1 MSAYG
6 LTKARTAG
14 GVADVVER
22 AGGSIERVFRR
33 ADLPLRLID
42 RPEHLILLRDQ
53 TRLLDAA
60 AREIGDDALPAR
72 LSTDAG
78 CFALGAYADAVCAQ
92 PTLGEAIACANG
104 LLDRMLQSSTRQRL
118 TVRGDEAIWTYE
130 LTDRAVESR
139 QTNELLCLGYR
150 LDMMRRY
157 LGGSWSP
164 IAVTLPGRMPDNRCF
179 SERTLRCHLSPAEM
193 MSVIFRADALETPGT
208 APPRGATGPDV
219 AEQIPDDGALVEF
232 AEALIALDLLE
243 RMPGLDD
250 LSRRLGVPRRSLQR
264 RLANAGSSFASLRD
278 GVLMRKS
285 QALLGASRL
294 PLTEIALALGYA
306 DLAHFSRAFR
316 RWTGRSPSGWPATPD
331 RGRFRSASRFGPSA
345 RASGPRRFC

>member
-14 GVADVVER
+14 GVADAVER
-22 AGGSIERVFRR
+22 AGGSIQRVFRR

-72 LSTDAG
+72 LSTEVG

-92 PTLGEAIACANG
+92 PTLGEAIASANG

-118 TVRGDEAIWTYE
+118 TIRGDEAIWSYE
-130 LTDRAVESR
+130 LTDRAVENR

-164 IAVTLPGRMPDNRCF
+164 VAVTLPGRMPDNRCF
-179 SERTLRCHLSPAEM
+179 SERTLGCDLSSAAV
-193 MSVIFRADALETPGT
+193 MSVVFRADALETPRAAPPRSAT
-208 APPRGATGPDV
+208 APPV
-219 AEQIPDDGALVEF
+219 AEPIPDDGALLEF

-250 LSRRLGVPRRSLQR
+250 LSRRLNIPRRSLQR

-278 GVLMRKS
+278 EVLKRKS
-285 QALLGASRL
+285 QVLLGESLL
-294 PLTEIALALGYA
+294 PLTEIALELGYA
-306 DLAHFSRAFR
+306 DPAHFSRAFR
-316 RWTGRSPSGWPATPD
+316 RWTGHSPSVW
-331 RGRFRSASRFGPSA
+331 RSADGSRTPPS
-345 RASGPRRFC
+345 R

>member
-14 GVADVVER
+14 GVADAVER
-22 AGGSIERVFRR
+22 AGGSVERVFRR

-72 LSTDAG
+72 LSTEAG
-78 CFALGAYADAVCAQ
+78 CFALGGYADAVCAQ

-118 TVRGDEAIWTYE
+118 TVRGDEATWTYE
-130 LTDRAVESR
+130 LTDRAVENH

-157 LGGSWSP
+157 LGGSWAP
-164 IAVTLPGRMPDNRCF
+164 VAVTLPGRMPDNRSF
-179 SERTLRCHLSPAEM
+179 SERTLGCDLRPADV
-193 MSVIFRADALETPGT
+193 MSVIFRADALEAPAA
-208 APPRGATGPDV
+208 APPRARTTPKVAGP
-219 AEQIPDDGALVEF
+219 IPDDSDLVEF

-243 RMPGLDD
+243 KMPGLDD
-250 LSRRLGVPRRSLQR
+250 LSRRLNIPRRSLQR
-264 RLANAGSSFASLRD
+264 RLADAGASFASLRD
-278 GVLMRKS
+278 GILKGAS
-285 QALLGASRL
+285 QALLGESRL
-294 PLTEIALALGYA
+294 PLTEIALELGYA
-306 DLAHFSRAFR
+306 DPAHFSRAFR
-316 RWTGRSPSGWPATPD
+316 RWTGRSPSVW
-331 RGRFRSASRFGPSA
+331 RGDAGSHKVPGR
-345 RASGPRRFC
+345 